1 MIREKHYAM
10 KVVTVL
16 VIVLALVSG
25 CSKKATKETLWGT
38 YQEPIAAQ
46 KLPVDSGANEIELL
60 WKRSTG
66 QGAESGFAILRPAY
80 YQDSVYVAARN
91 GVVYRIDAVSGNV
104 LWKNDT
110 GHPVIAA
117 TGVNEGIAVIAHDN
131 GDVTA
136 LSVVDGELVWRSSIK
151 RQISAI
157 PVTGKGRVVVR
168 TADGLVIGLDSE
180 SGNIEWQVKRA
191 VPSLSVHGDSM
202 PAISGDVVLVG
213 LSSGKLIAN
222 NVISGRD
229 YWETDISYVRG
240 RNEMERLGDADTPPI
255 IRRNTVFA
263 GNYQGSVVAIQL
275 LDAQLI
281 WRNNISTRLPIAI
294 TNGLLVITGEL
305 GQVIALDAESGDIL
319 WRQTAF
325 QGHGVS
331 QPVIIGNRVIIGDL
345 NGKVHTLDAENGS
358 LIETRKAVSGAIIG
372 IVQAGNQF
380 TVYSS
385 KGNLSTFSL

>member
-1 MIREKHYAM
+1 MIRDKHYAM
-10 KVVTVL
+10 KTAAVL
-16 VIVLALVSG
+16 VIGLALVSG
-25 CSKKATKETLWGT
+25 CNKKVAKETLWGT
-38 YQEPIAAQ
+38 FQEPIAA
-46 KLPVDSGANEIELL
+46 KELPVDSGASEIELL
-60 WKRSTG
+60 WKQSAG
-66 QGAESGFAILRPAY
+66 QGAESGFAILKPAY
-80 YQDSVYVAARN
+80 YQDSVYVTARN
-91 GVVYRIDAVSGNV
+91 GVVYRINAVSGNI

-110 GHPVIAA
+110 GYPVIAA
-117 TGVNEGIAVIAHDN
+117 TGVNEGIAVVAHDN

-136 LSVVDGELVWRSSIK
+136 LRAADGELVWRSSIK

-157 PVTGKGRVVVR
+157 PVTGKGRVIVR

-180 SGNIEWQVKRA
+180 SGDVEWQVKRA
-191 VPSLSVHGDSM
+191 VPGLSVHGDSM

-229 YWETDISYVRG
+229 YWEMDISYISG

-255 IRRNTVFA
+255 IRGNTVFA

-281 WRNNISTRLPIAI
+281 WRKNFSTRLPIAI
-294 TNGLLVITGEL
+294 KNGLLVITGEL

-319 WRQTAF
+319 WQQTAF

-331 QPVIIGNRVIIGDL
+331 QPVIIDNRVIIGDL
-345 NGKVHTLDAENGS
+345 NGKVHTLDAENGR
-358 LIETRKAVSGAIIG
+358 LIETRNAVSGAIIG

>member
-1 MIREKHYAM
+1 MICDKHYAM
-10 KVVTVL
+10 KVVAVL
-16 VIVLALVSG
+16 VIGLALVSG

-38 YQEPIAAQ
+38 FQEPIAAQ
-46 KLPVDSGANEIELL
+46 KLPADSGANEIELL
-60 WKRSTG
+60 WKQSAG
-66 QGAESGFAILRPAY
+66 QGAESGFALLRPAY

-110 GHPVIAA
+110 GHPVFAA
-117 TGVNEGIAVIAHDN
+117 VGVNEGIAVVAHDN
-131 GDVTA
+131 GDVIA
-136 LSVVDGELVWRSSIK
+136 LGVVDGELVWRASIK

-191 VPSLSVHGDSM
+191 VPSLSIHGDSM

-229 YWETDISYVRG
+229 YWETDISYIRG

-255 IRRNTVFA
+255 IRSNTVFA

-281 WRNNISTRLPIAI
+281 WRKNISTRLPIAI
-294 TNGLLVITGEL
+294 TNGLLVITEEL
-305 GQVIALDAESGDIL
+305 GQVIALDADSGDIL
-319 WRQTAF
+319 WQQTAF

-331 QPVIIGNRVIIGDL
+331 QPVIIGNRIIIGDL
-345 NGKVHTLDAENGS
+345 NGKVHTLDAENGR

>member
-1 MIREKHYAM
+1 MICDKHYAM
-10 KVVTVL
+10 KVVAVL
-16 VIVLALVSG
+16 VIGLALVSG

-38 YQEPIAAQ
+38 FQEPIAAQ
-46 KLPVDSGANEIELL
+46 KLPVDSGAREIELL
-60 WKRSTG
+60 WKQSAG
-66 QGAESGFAILRPAY
+66 QGAESGFAILKPAY

-104 LWKNDT
+104 LWKIDT
-110 GHPVIAA
+110 GHPVFAA
-117 TGVNEGIAVIAHDN
+117 VGVNEGIAVVAHDN
-131 GDVTA
+131 GDVIA
-136 LSVVDGELVWRSSIK
+136 LRVVDGELVWRSSIK

-191 VPSLSVHGDSM
+191 VPSLSIHGDSM

-229 YWETDISYVRG
+229 YWETDISYIRG

-255 IRRNTVFA
+255 IRSNTVFA

-275 LDAQLI
+275 LNAQLI
-281 WRNNISTRLPIAI
+281 WRKNISTRLPIAI
-294 TNGLLVITGEL
+294 TNGLLVITEEL
-305 GQVIALDAESGDIL
+305 GQVIALDADSGDIL
-319 WRQTAF
+319 WQQTAF

-345 NGKVHTLDAENGS
+345 NGKVHTLDAENGR